1 MREELL
7 RDHIMKKKKFDYKQQ
22 TLDISELVK
31 QRPVLTEEEM
41 KEFCTYEEIV
51 ADAIVMFEE
60 EVQKIWREYD
70 SKNRKRC
77 LTR

>member
-1 MREELL
+1 MKEKKEQPTLNIDELA
-7 RDHIMKKKKFDYKQQ
+7 
-22 TLDISELVK
+22 K

-70 SKNRKRC
+70 SK
-77 LTR
+77 

>member
-1 MREELL
+1 
-7 RDHIMKKKKFDYKQQ
+7 MKKKKFDYKQQ